1 MRYFLIVLILIIV
14 GVIALFAIK
23 DSVLLLVGAIIA
35 LIIGYFMAVRT
46 IAAEESDR
54 KSVV

>member
-1 MRYFLIVLILIIV
+1 MRYFLIVLLLIIV

-35 LIIGYFMAVRT
+35 LIIGYFLAVRT
-46 IAAEESDR
+46 IAAEES
-54 KSVV
+54 